1 MHERSFVHVIAS
13 HHLHI
18 KGHCTMSTHACAL
31 ARACAVKVGESLGPG
46 LCLMASLLR
55 IAREHHWAV
64 GRNLSVCKYYTH
76 ANYLVHSCAYTGL
89 NALHRNT
96 GGDLVIRGGVCSRA
110 GRADVQQRLAC
121 TVALQPVL
129 AHDVIS

>member
-1 MHERSFVHVIAS
+1 M
-13 HHLHI
+13 
-18 KGHCTMSTHACAL
+18 C
-31 ARACAVKVGESLGPG
+31 ARACLRREGWRIIGTRVVPDVK
-46 LCLMASLLR
+46 MDTSLLR

-64 GRNLSVCKYYTH
+64 GRNLSVCKYYTR